1 MIRRPPRSTRTY
13 TLFPYT
19 TLFRSALECVEL
31 STGSR
36 TGPGWIAVAAVG
48 NESDIRAEAVH
59 RLLHRLAVRHCDVGQ
74 RQQVAIVPGQV
85 LLFFLRDA
93 RPGAMV
99 VNDIHDHQ
107 RRMEA
112 IEQARHGQVA
122 GIDPEYRACGIDLFL
137 EIGRESC
144 GERVC

>member
-74 RQQVAIVPGQV
+74 RQQVAIVPGTV

-93 RPGAMV
+93 RPAAML
-99 VNDIHDHQ
+99 VNDIHEPQ
-107 RRMEA
+107 RRTEELVSA
-112 IEQARHGQVA
+112 QYRDRGWTTVQIA
-122 GIDPEYRACGIDLFL
+122 GAAE
-137 EIGRESC
+137 
-144 GERVC
+144 